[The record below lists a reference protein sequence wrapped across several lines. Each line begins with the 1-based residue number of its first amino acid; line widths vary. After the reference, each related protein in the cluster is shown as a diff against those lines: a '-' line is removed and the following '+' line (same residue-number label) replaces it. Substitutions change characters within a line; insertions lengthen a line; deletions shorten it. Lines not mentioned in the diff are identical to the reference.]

1 MNTPWS
7 GGPVQP
13 GLALRDREP
22 PEAFYPGGGVW
33 LPSARCQPQPMI
45 SVPPI
50 PPPVRYA
57 RRFDGQWLTATSLT
71 GPWRQWPHPDQG
83 LPPGTWE
90 ILPEGLSDA
99 GALCWWAS
107 GRVGP

>member
-1 MNTPWS
+1 MPPGRTW
-7 GGPVQP
+7 GGPDTREVFLPYTSLVPPPVQRSQRA
-13 GLALRDREP
+13 GL
-22 PEAFYPGGGVW
+22 
-33 LPSARCQPQPMI
+33 

-90 ILPEGLSDA
+90 VLPEGLSDA
-99 GALCWWAS
+99 GVLCWWAS
-107 GRVGP
+107 GRVQP